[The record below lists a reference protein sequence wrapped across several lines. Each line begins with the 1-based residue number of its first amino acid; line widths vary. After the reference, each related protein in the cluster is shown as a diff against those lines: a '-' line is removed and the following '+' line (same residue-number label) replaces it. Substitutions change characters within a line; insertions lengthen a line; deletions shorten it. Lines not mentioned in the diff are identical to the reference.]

1 MIYQSTITKKGQ
13 ITIPKNLR
21 DFLGLKPASKVSF
34 ELQKDKKGIKIKKEP
49 DILDLAGKFKPK
61 GNVVNAVKIRE
72 MMYKNYGR
80 R

>member
-13 ITIPKNLR
+13 ITIPKSLR
-21 DFLGLKPASKVSF
+21 DVLGLKPASKVSF
-34 ELQKDKKGIKIKKEP
+34 ELEKNKKGIKIKKEQ

-61 GNVVNAVKIRE
+61 GKVVNALKVRE
-72 MMYKNYGR
+72 MMSKHYGR

>member
-13 ITIPKNLR
+13 ITIPKDLR

-49 DILDLAGKFKPK
+49 DILDLAGKFKSK
-61 GNVVNAVKIRE
+61 KSALKARE
-72 MMYKNYGR
+72 FFEKHYKR
-80 R
+80 I